1 MKRLGG
7 PAFAVACCG
16 IVLASHANAQITNSD
31 GANNDNASR
40 PRIVVPERPVLP
52 LPAKGPGSVVLRQSR
67 TLDVLQS
74 SRTIFVQ
81 SYTDNFKPDQLVNA
95 LSDRAE
101 LASWDLSFV
110 DEREVADLIL
120 TLDQV
125 DFTWKFTF
133 KLAHQRTGVVVATGD
148 VIIWDGNL
156 GAGRMADRIIRKLK
170 KVRAQTLTP
179 STEPEKKGTR
189 KNNGGS

>member
-1 MKRLGG
+1 MRRLVG
-7 PAFAVACCG
+7 PALAEVFCAL
-16 IVLASHANAQITNSD
+16 VLVSAANAQVADSGRA
-31 GANNDNASR
+31 GADNTPR
-40 PRIVVPERPVLP
+40 PPTLVPERPVLP
-52 LPAKGPGSVVLRQSR
+52 LPAKGPGSVVVRPSR
-67 TLDVLQS
+67 PVDVLQA

-81 SYTDNFKPDQLVNA
+81 SYTENFKPDQLVNA

-156 GAGRMADRIIRKLK
+156 GAGHMADRVIQRLK
-170 KVRAQTLTP
+170 KVRVQVPTP
-179 STEPEKKGTR
+179 PAESEKKGSGKT
-189 KNNGGS
+189 NGGS